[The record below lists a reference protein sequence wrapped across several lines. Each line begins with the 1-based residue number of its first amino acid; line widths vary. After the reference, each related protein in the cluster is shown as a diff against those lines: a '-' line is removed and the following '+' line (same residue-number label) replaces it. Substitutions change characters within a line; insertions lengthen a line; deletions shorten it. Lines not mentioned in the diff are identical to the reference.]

1 MGTVLSLSPRESLYE
16 TNGFKGFKYELLNN
30 AKNCRLSGIQ
40 DAFYNCNRNGVPPTT
55 TGQGGGG
62 DCRDRQPRLGQTS
75 VSSSDLIDT
84 PSWTRIGDT
93 AGASSAKRRD
103 RTGGIGGGLQAR
115 LSGRLPAWM
124 RLDSQQHLN
133 DVENNNALGCKKNQ
147 HHQHNHHQ
155 HQQHH
160 QQDLHGGTRMIPPPP
175 PPTSSTIAGTMSTN
189 SSSSSSAFQKSVSCY
204 NLKGSSVAAVVAP
217 SGHCGGGRGAIQAHH
232 PMATQQQ
239 QQQATTLRN
248 KTSMALQN
256 LVNNNQQ
263 NHGGGGGGGGSRK
276 TSGTARTVS
285 PRPWSHIPTTTIT
298 STTSSKTIPAT
309 IDNTKKTVVQAST
322 TELLTCLGEFLRQS
336 CVHLPQFSASD
347 AIMWLRTVDRS
358 LLLQGWQDIVF
369 INPANIVFIYLLVSH
384 EVNSTV
390 AAELPSER
398 SVQSLVL
405 TCLYLSYSYMGNEIS
420 YPLKPFLVEPDRDLF
435 WKRCLRI
442 VDSLSPNMLRLN
454 SDPSYFAQVFAELK
468 SYGPLLAAVGG
479 VGGSEG
485 EAAGV
490 PPAPLNGRH
499 N

>member
-30 AKNCRLSGIQ
+30 AKNCRLSGIP
-40 DAFYNCNRNGVPPTT
+40 DAFYNCNRNGPPPPATA
-55 TGQGGGG
+55 G
-62 DCRDRQPRLGQTS
+62 DRDRPPRLGQTS

-84 PSWTRIGDT
+84 PSWTRIGET
-93 AGASSAKRRD
+93 AASAKRRD
-103 RTGGIGGGLQAR
+103 RTGGLGGGLQAR

-124 RLDSQQHLN
+124 RLDSQHLN

-147 HHQHNHHQ
+147 HHQRNQ
-155 HQQHH
+155 
-160 QQDLHGGTRMIPPPP
+160 QQDHGNRMIPPTCST
-175 PPTSSTIAGTMSTN
+175 TSTSTT
-189 SSSSSSAFQKSVSCY
+189 SSSSAFQKSVSCY
-204 NLKGSSVAAVVAP
+204 NLKGSATVAP
-217 SGHCGGGRGAIQAHH
+217 SSHCRGAIQPH
-232 PMATQQQ
+232 PHPTQQ
-239 QQQATTLRN
+239 ATLRN

-263 NHGGGGGGGGSRK
+263 NCGGGGGGARK

-285 PRPWSHIPTTTIT
+285 PRPWSHIPTTTTTISKTTTANTTLT
-298 STTSSKTIPAT
+298 STT
-309 IDNTKKTVVQAST
+309 IDTKKTVVQAST
-322 TELLTCLGEFLRQS
+322 TELLTCLGEFLRQR
-336 CVHLPQFSASD
+336 CAHLLQFSASD

-384 EVNSTV
+384 EVNSTGTT
-390 AAELPSER
+390 ELPSER
-398 SVQSLVL
+398 SVQALVL

-468 SYGPLLAAVGG
+468 SYAPLLAVGG
-479 VGGSEG
+479 GGTD
-485 EAAGV
+485 EA
-490 PPAPLNGRH
+490 APLNGRH